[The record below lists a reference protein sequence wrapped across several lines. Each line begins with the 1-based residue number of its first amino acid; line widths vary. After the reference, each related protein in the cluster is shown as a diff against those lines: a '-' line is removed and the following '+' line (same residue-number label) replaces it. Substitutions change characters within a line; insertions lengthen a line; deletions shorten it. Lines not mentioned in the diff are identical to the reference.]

1 MIGSAT
7 EVVARNE
14 DGQRHR
20 LPSSIRRRAE
30 DIDRHVGARIR
41 GRRMMLALTQQQMA
55 ALIGVTLQQASK
67 YERGVSR
74 VASGRLHYIARALSV
89 DVGYF
94 FEGMGR
100 AGALVLTHQQ
110 RLLLKLARDFI
121 AIPNRN
127 HQEELVLLACALAD
141 AKPSAERR
149 PRQRIVWPG

>member
-1 MIGSAT
+1 MNA
-7 EVVARNE
+7 E
-14 DGQRHR
+14 
-20 LPSSIRRRAE
+20 PSSKPASRRRRAE

-41 GRRMMLALTQQQMA
+41 GRRMMLGLTQQQMA

-121 AIPNRN
+121 AIPDRGR
-127 HQEELVLLACALAD
+127 QEGVISLVRALAEPD
-141 AKPSAERR
+141 AGPVAVRGSRRRQAPS
-149 PRQRIVWPG
+149 GTF